1 MEKVTIKEIAERAQ
15 VSRGTVDRVL
25 NGRSEVSD
33 ETRSKVLKIIQE
45 LDYKPNLV
53 AKALKSKDKKIQIGI
68 IVSPASNFYGQD
80 VRRGV
85 EYACQECGNYGV
97 TGIIYEMKNFDVPS
111 QIDALKRAE
120 ADQVNALAIAP
131 MEAPAIK
138 EILRRASDKIP
149 LVFYNTKLEGIQ
161 NLCYIGQ
168 DARACG
174 RVAGQ
179 MLGMLSHGYG
189 NAAVLLGYQMVQAH
203 MERQQ
208 GFREYLREFLPE
220 MNFIGS
226 FETFEQDER
235 VKALCD
241 DLIRNHSVY
250 NFFLSGGGVDGLGTY
265 LKSQK
270 LAGQVHVVCTDFICG
285 TREFLKENI
294 IQFAIGQQP
303 FEQGYYPVKILTDYL
318 LAGARPGRKD
328 IYTNLDIRIRENIDY
343 NFSERLSG

>member
-1 MEKVTIKEIAERAQ
+1 MTIKEIAEKAQ

-25 NGRSEVSD
+25 NGRSDVSD

-45 LDYKPNLV
+45 LDYKPNVL

-68 IVSPASNFYGQD
+68 IVSPSSNFFGQD

-85 EYACQECGNYGV
+85 EYACRECSNYGV
-97 TGIIYEMKNFDVPS
+97 TGNIYEMETFDVAS
-111 QIDALKRAE
+111 QIKALEKAE
-120 ADQVNALAIAP
+120 ADQVNALAVAP
-131 MEAPAIK
+131 MEAPEIK
-138 EILRRASDKIP
+138 NFLRRIADRIP
-149 LVFYNTKLEGIQ
+149 LVFYNTKLEGIR

-179 MLGMLSHGYG
+179 MLGLLSHGYG

-208 GFREYLREFLPE
+208 GFREYLKEFLPE

-241 DLIRNHSVY
+241 DLIRNHSVR
-250 NFFLSGGGVDGLGTY
+250 NFFLSGGGINGLGAY
-265 LKSQK
+265 LKSQG
-270 LAGQVHVVCTDFICG
+270 LAGQIHVVCTDFICG
-285 TREFLKENI
+285 TREFLKEDV

-318 LAGARPGRKD
+318 LAGTRPAGKD